1 VVADL
6 LQVVGISHVVTV
18 DLHTPQIE
26 GFFHVPVD
34 SLTAVPTL
42 CQAIEEQM
50 TPDLVVASTDV
61 GRAQMAASYAQCLGV
76 PVVLLQKRRESGT
89 KTEVTNIV
97 GDVSGRSCVIVDD
110 IISTGGTLAES
121 IRALL
126 RAGARPDIML
136 AATHALLLSGARQ
149 KLDHSAV
156 RQVFVTDAVRVPKKD
171 WPRVRVI
178 SIAPLIA
185 RALERMLPDGSR
197 VDEMD
202 RGARHGEKMHA
213 TILS

>member
-1 VVADL
+1 M
-6 LQVVGISHVVTV
+6 S
-18 DLHTPQIE
+18 
-26 GFFHVPVD
+26 
-34 SLTAVPTL
+34 
-42 CQAIEEQM
+42 
-50 TPDLVVASTDV
+50 PDLVVVSTDF

-126 RAGARPDIML
+126 RAGARPDIMV
-136 AATHALLLSGARQ
+136 AATHGLLLSGARE
-149 KLDHSAV
+149 KLDHPAV
-156 RQVFVTDAVRVPKKD
+156 REVFVTDAVCVAKTD
-171 WPRVRVI
+171 WPRLRVI

-185 RALERMLPDGSR
+185 RALEGFLPDASR
-197 VDEMD
+197 ADLFEERH
-202 RGARHGEKMHA
+202 RGAPQGEKMHA